1 MSYIT
6 PEQTRRDPAPISE
19 RYLDRGSG
27 WIAFA
32 GTLLLILGVMNI
44 IQGIAAIGSAHFYTT
59 NAHYVFGSLKS
70 YGWVVLILGVLEA
83 LAGIGIFSANQL
95 ARSGG
100 VAILSLSAIAQLLMM
115 PSYPFWSLTLFAVA
129 ILALYGLIAHGK
141 ETA

>member
-6 PEQTRRDPAPISE
+6 PETTRRDPAPISE

-44 IQGIAAIGSAHFYTT
+44 IQGIAAIGSAHFYASD
-59 NAHYVFGSLKS
+59 AHYVFGSLKA
-70 YGWVVLILGVLEA
+70 YGWVVLILGVLQGM
-83 LAGIGIFSANQL
+83 AGVGIFAANQF
-95 ARSGG
+95 ARWGG
-100 VAILSLSAIAQLLMM
+100 VAILSLNAIAQLLMM

>member
-6 PEQTRRDPAPISE
+6 PDQTRRDPAPISE

-44 IQGIAAIGSAHFYTT
+44 IQGIAAIGSAHFYAAD
-59 NAHYVFGSLKS
+59 AHYIFGSLKT
-70 YGWVVLILGVLEA
+70 YGWVVLILGVLQA
-83 LAGIGIFSANQL
+83 LAGVGVFAANQF
-95 ARSGG
+95 ARWGG
-100 VAILSLSAIAQLLMM
+100 VAILSLDAIAQLLMM
-115 PSYPFWSLTLFAVA
+115 PSYPFWSLTLFAVD

-141 ETA
+141 EIA

>member
-83 LAGIGIFSANQL
+83 LAGIGTFSANQL
-95 ARSGG
+95 ARWGG